1 MVFVGLRRDWVYLV
15 GFFCWC
21 VIVIVVVVS
30 LISMFSVVDLVN
42 VMLCGVVFLGV
53 GIGGLVIG
61 LVGVV
66 LFLGLVGSC

>member
-1 MVFVGLRRDWVYLV
+1 
-15 GFFCWC
+15 
-21 VIVIVVVVS
+21 
-30 LISMFSVVDLVN
+30 MFSVVVLVN